1 MGAFAEKVK
10 RIGESASKCKF
21 ELQEYE
27 KMLGVRTGSRKGSS
41 KNSFYMTH

>member
-1 MGAFAEKVK
+1 MGVFVDKVK
-10 RIGESASKCKF
+10 KIGETTSKCKF

-27 KMLGVRTGSRKGSS
+27 KMLGMRLGPRKSSS